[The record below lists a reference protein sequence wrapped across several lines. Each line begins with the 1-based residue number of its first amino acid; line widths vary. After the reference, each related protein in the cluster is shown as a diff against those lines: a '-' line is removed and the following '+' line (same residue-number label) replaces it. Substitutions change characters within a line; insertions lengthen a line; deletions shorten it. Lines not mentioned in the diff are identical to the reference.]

1 MKKRM
6 DSHGQTVPWVW
17 EMLSGSVAQKSASRY
32 NESNWRVGKSA
43 EDSIT
48 DATSLVFVE
57 EMA

>member
-1 MKKRM
+1 M

-17 EMLSGSVAQKSASRY
+17 EMLSGSAVQKSALCY

-43 EDSIT
+43 EDSTT